1 MKKTMALILAAIC
14 ISVLCGCGPTPQT
27 ETEETEPIFTKLEET
42 EPTFVLAR
50 VPAEKVPGFSYEEDT
65 AVYLSDDIE
74 FSEKTEIKQTG
85 FRIVTKCAV
94 TDTVEAFERA
104 KVECSISYDEM
115 AVFYDSSADMWL
127 VFFFTSETNGLPSDR
142 QSVYLDGDGITR
154 LIVTSSSY

>member
-1 MKKTMALILAAIC
+1 M
-14 ISVLCGCGPTPQT
+14 PQWQ
-27 ETEETEPIFTKLEET
+27 
-42 EPTFVLAR
+42 
-50 VPAEKVPGFSYEEDT
+50 
-65 AVYLSDDIE
+65 
-74 FSEKTEIKQTG
+74 KTEIKQTG
-85 FRIVTKCAV
+85 FRNVTACAV